1 MSRRVTFEV
10 RSFAIEAVL
19 ILGLTACA
27 TTSVRWPPSPAAY
40 PRTRPELTNFRE
52 TSRYADVRQFLD
64 SLRKLGAPL
73 TFGSIG
79 KTSEGRDIPFVV
91 ASRPLVSTPSEAKR
105 LGRPIVYVQANIHA
119 GEVEGKE
126 ALLELLRDLTFSSKP
141 NALDSIV
148 LIAVPIY
155 NADGNERFAPQS
167 VNRTEQNGPEMV
179 GTRAN
184 AQNLDLNRDY
194 VKAEAP
200 ETRASLAMF
209 ANWDPDVFVDLH
221 TTDGSFHG
229 YALTYSPSL
238 SPAAVFGGV
247 YARDSLLPVLR
258 ERMRTRDGFQV
269 FDYGNFVS
277 DGRGLA
283 GLVADTTVPDG
294 WETYDAR
301 PRFGTNY
308 YGIRGRIAILSEA
321 YSHDSLQR
329 RIAST
334 YAFVHEILSLAAE
347 KGAAIRSLTARAD
360 SQPMAWGRSPDSLQ
374 MVAVRSELISNPK
387 VRGVI
392 KEDLEKTGDSSLTQP
407 GVPRGERRTGRFRT
421 VPMPVYDRFTS
432 TLDRLPPAAYVIGPE
447 DTAVVAL
454 LRLHGV
460 RVDRSDSA
468 WTARGESFLID
479 SLITSS
485 RPFQGHHE
493 VRLIGRW
500 ERGLQ
505 TLPANSFIVS
515 TAQPRGALIV
525 YLLEPESD
533 DGFTTWNFF
542 DSRLKKGGTYPVK
555 RIFDLRRGRGA
566 AVRRSSASSTQPLQ
580 N

>member
-1 MSRRVTFEV
+1 MT
-10 RSFAIEAVL
+10 
-19 ILGLTACA
+19 GLTACTGA
-27 TTSVRWPPSPAAY
+27 VPGPPSPASY
-40 PRTRPELTNFRE
+40 PRTRPELTNYRE
-52 TSRYADVRQFLD
+52 TSHYSDVRSFLD
-64 SLRKLGAPL
+64 SLRKLRAPL
-73 TFGSIG
+73 AFGSIG
-79 KTSEGRDIPFVV
+79 KTNEGREIPYVI
-91 ASRPLVSTPSEAKR
+91 ASRPLVSTPSEARR
-105 LGRPIVYVQANIHA
+105 LGRPIVYVQGNIHA
-119 GEVEGKE
+119 GEVEGKD
-126 ALLELLRDLTFSSKP
+126 ALLALLRDLTFSSKP

-179 GTRAN
+179 GVRAN

-209 ANWDPDVFVDLH
+209 NAWDPDVFVDLH

-258 ERMRTRDGFQV
+258 GRMLARDGFQV

-277 DGRGLA
+277 DGRGL
-283 GLVADTTVPDG
+283 VADTTVPEG
-294 WETYDAR
+294 WETYDSR

-321 YSHDSLQR
+321 YSHDNLER

-334 YAFVHEILSLAAE
+334 YAFVKEALSLVAE
-347 KGAAIRSLTARAD
+347 KGPAIKSLSARAD
-360 SQPMAWGRSPDSLQ
+360 SQPLAWGRSRDSLQ
-374 MVAVRSELISNPK
+374 MIAVRSELVASPPK
-387 VRGVI
+387 LDVI

-407 GVPRGERRTGRFRT
+407 GVPRGERRTGRYRA
-421 VPMPVYDRFTS
+421 VRMPVYDRFTS
-432 TLDRLPPAAYVIGPE
+432 TLDRVPPAAYVIAPE
-447 DTAVVAL
+447 DTAVVTL
-454 LRLHGV
+454 LRLHGI

-468 WTARGESFLID
+468 WTARGESFAID
-479 SLITSS
+479 SIITNL

-493 VRLIGRW
+493 IRLKGHW

-505 TLPANSFIVS
+505 SLPSSSFIVS
-515 TAQPRGALIV
+515 TAQSRGALIV

-542 DSRLKKGGTYPVK
+542 DSHIRKGSKYPVK
-555 RIFDLRRGRGA
+555 RIFDLRRGRSA
-566 AVRRSSASSTQPLQ
+566 ALRRSSASSPQPL
-580 N
+580 

>member
-1 MSRRVTFEV
+1 MT
-10 RSFAIEAVL
+10 
-19 ILGLTACA
+19 GLTACTGA
-27 TTSVRWPPSPAAY
+27 VPGPPSPASY
-40 PRTRPELTNFRE
+40 PRTRPELTNYRE

-64 SLRKLGAPL
+64 SLRRLRAPL
-73 TFGSIG
+73 VFGSIG
-79 KTSEGRDIPFVV
+79 KTNEGREIPYVV
-91 ASRPLVSTPSEAKR
+91 ASRPLVSTLSEASR
-105 LGRPIVYVQANIHA
+105 LRRPIVYVQGNIHA
-119 GEVEGKE
+119 GEVEGKD
-126 ALLELLRDLTFSSKP
+126 ALLALLRDLAFSSKP

-155 NADGNERFAPQS
+155 NADGNERFAAQS

-179 GTRAN
+179 GVRAN

-209 ANWDPDVFVDLH
+209 NAWDPDVFIDLH

-258 ERMRTRDGFQV
+258 SRMRARDGFET

-277 DGRGLA
+277 DGRGL
-283 GLVADTTVPDG
+283 VADTTVPEG
-294 WETYDAR
+294 WETYDSR

-321 YSHDSLQR
+321 YSHDTLQR

-334 YAFVHEILSLAAE
+334 YAFVKEALSLVAE
-347 KGAAIRSLTARAD
+347 KGAAIKSLSARAD
-360 SQPMAWGRSPDSLQ
+360 SQPLAWGRAPDSLQ
-374 MVAVRSELISNPK
+374 MIAVRSELVASPPK
-387 VRGVI
+387 IDVI

-407 GVPRGERRTGRFRT
+407 GVPRGERRTGRYRI
-421 VPMPVYDRFTS
+421 VRMPVYDRFIS
-432 TLDRLPPAAYVIGPE
+432 TLDRVPPAAYVIAPE
-447 DTAVVAL
+447 DTAVVTL
-454 LRLHGV
+454 LRLHGI
-460 RVDRSDSA
+460 RVDRSDSG
-468 WTARGESFLID
+468 WTARGESFAID
-479 SLITSS
+479 SIITNP

-493 VRLIGRW
+493 VRLKGHW

-505 TLPANSFIVS
+505 SLPSRSFIVS
-515 TAQPRGALIV
+515 TAQSCGALIV

-542 DSRLKKGGTYPVK
+542 DSHIRGGKYPVR

-566 AVRRSSASSTQPLQ
+566 AVRRSSASSPQSLE

>member
-1 MSRRVTFEV
+1 MRRP
-10 RSFAIEAVL
+10 L
-19 ILGLTACA
+19 
-27 TTSVRWPPSPAAY
+27 SPADY
-40 PRTRPELTNFRE
+40 PRTRPELTRYRE
-52 TSRYADVRQFLD
+52 TSHYADVRKFLD
-64 SLRKLGAPL
+64 SLRALRAPL
-73 TFGSIG
+73 SFGSIG
-79 KTSEGRDIPFVV
+79 KTSEGRDIPYVI
-91 ASRPLVSTPSEAKR
+91 ASRPLVSTASEAKS
-105 LGRPIVYVQANIHA
+105 LGRPIVYVQGNIHA
-119 GEVEGKE
+119 GEVEGKD
-126 ALLELLRDLTFSSKP
+126 ALLALLRDLTYSSKP
-141 NALDSIV
+141 NVLDSIV

-179 GTRAN
+179 GVRPN
-184 AQNLDLNRDY
+184 AQNFDLNRDY

-209 ANWDPDVFVDLH
+209 NTWDPDVFVDLH

-258 ERMRTRDGFQV
+258 ERMRTRDGFEV
-269 FDYGNFVS
+269 FDYGNFIS
-277 DGRGLA
+277 DEPVAR
-283 GLVADTTVPDG
+283 ADTSVREG
-294 WETYDAR
+294 WATYDSR

-308 YGIRGRIAILSEA
+308 YGIRGRIGILSEA
-321 YSHDSLQR
+321 YSHDSLSR

-334 YAFVHEILSLAAE
+334 YAFVNEVLSLVAE
-347 KGAAIRSLTARAD
+347 KGGAIRSLSARAD
-360 SQPMAWGRSPDSLQ
+360 SQPLAWGRSPDSVQ
-374 MVAVRSELISNPK
+374 MVAIRSELIATP
-387 VRGVI
+387 RMMDVI

-421 VPMPVYDRFTS
+421 IRMPVYDRFAS
-432 TLDRLPPAAYVIGPE
+432 TLDRTPPAAYVVAPG
-447 DTAVVAL
+447 DTAVATL
-454 LRLHGV
+454 LRLHGI

-468 WTARGESFLID
+468 WSARGESFVID
-479 SLITSS
+479 SIITAP

-493 VRLIGRW
+493 VRLKGRW

-505 TLPANSFIVS
+505 VLPPKSFIVS
-515 TAQPRGALIV
+515 TAQPRGALVV

-533 DGFTTWNFF
+533 DGFTTWNLF
-542 DSRLKKGGTYPVK
+542 DGDLKNGGRFPVT
-555 RIFDLRRGRGA
+555 RIFDLSRRGRA
-566 AVRRSSASSTQPLQ
+566 ANRRSSASTTQPLQ

>member
-1 MSRRVTFEV
+1 M
-10 RSFAIEAVL
+10 RSFRAATATMTVLSACTGAVP
-19 ILGLTACA
+19 G
-27 TTSVRWPPSPAAY
+27 PPSPASY
-40 PRTRPELTNFRE
+40 PRTRPELTNYRE
-52 TSRYADVRQFLD
+52 TSHYSDVRSFLD
-64 SLRKLGAPL
+64 SLRKLRAPL
-73 TFGSIG
+73 VFGSIG
-79 KTSEGRDIPFVV
+79 KTNEGREIPYVI
-91 ASRPLVSTPSEAKR
+91 ASRPLVSTPSQAKQ

-119 GEVEGKE
+119 GEVEGKD
-126 ALLELLRDLTFSSKP
+126 ALLALLRDLAFSSKP

-155 NADGNERFAPQS
+155 NADGNEQFAPQS

-179 GTRAN
+179 GVRAN

-209 ANWDPDVFVDLH
+209 NAWDPDVFVDLH

-258 ERMRTRDGFQV
+258 GRMRARDGFEV

-277 DGRGLA
+277 DGRGL
-283 GLVADTTVPDG
+283 VADTTVPEG
-294 WETYDAR
+294 WETYDSR

-321 YSHDSLQR
+321 YSHDTLGR

-334 YAFVHEILSLAAE
+334 YAFVREALSLVAE
-347 KGAAIRSLTARAD
+347 KGAAIKSLSARAD
-360 SQPMAWGRSPDSLQ
+360 SQPLAWGRSPDSLQ
-374 MVAVRSELISNPK
+374 MVAVRSELVASPPK
-387 VRGVI
+387 LDVI

-407 GVPRGERRTGRFRT
+407 GVPRGERRTGRYRT
-421 VPMPVYDRFTS
+421 VRMPVYDRFTS
-432 TLDRLPPAAYVIGPE
+432 TLDRLPPAAYVIAPE
-447 DTAVVAL
+447 DTAVVTL
-454 LRLHGV
+454 LRLHGI

-468 WTARGESFLID
+468 WTARGESFAID
-479 SLITSS
+479 SIITNP

-493 VRLIGRW
+493 IRLKGHW

-505 TLPANSFIVS
+505 SLPPSSFIVS
-515 TAQPRGALIV
+515 TAQSRGALIV

-542 DSRLKKGGTYPVK
+542 DGGIRKGGKYPVR
-555 RIFDLRRGRGA
+555 RIFDLRRQGA
-566 AVRRSSASSTQPLQ
+566 ALRRSSASSPQPLE

>member
-1 MSRRVTFEV
+1 MFVV
-10 RSFAIEAVL
+10 M
-19 ILGLTACA
+19 ACA
-27 TTSVRWPPSPAAY
+27 APAPPPPPGPPNPAAF
-40 PRTRPELTNFRE
+40 PRTRPELTGYRE
-52 TSRYADVRQFLD
+52 TSHYSDVRSFLD
-64 SLRKLGAPL
+64 SLRILRAPL
-73 TFGSIG
+73 AFGSIG
-79 KTSEGRDIPFVV
+79 RTNDGREIPYVI

-105 LGRPIVYVQANIHA
+105 LGRPIVYVQGNIHA
-119 GEVEGKE
+119 GEVEGKD
-126 ALLELLRDLTFSSKP
+126 ALLALVRDLVFAAKP

-179 GTRAN
+179 GIRAN

-209 ANWDPDVFVDLH
+209 NAWDPDVFVDLH

-258 ERMRTRDGFQV
+258 ERLRVRDGFEV

-277 DGRGLA
+277 DGRGL
-283 GLVADTTVPDG
+283 VSDTTVPEG
-294 WETYDAR
+294 WETYDSR

-321 YSHDSLQR
+321 YSHDPLER
-329 RIAST
+329 RIGST
-334 YAFVHEILSLAAE
+334 YAFVKEILSLVGE
-347 KGAAIRSLTARAD
+347 KSAAIKSLTARAD
-360 SQPMAWGRSPDSLQ
+360 SQPLAWGRAPDSLQ
-374 MVAVRSELISNPK
+374 LVAVRSEVVATP
-387 VRGVI
+387 RMMDVI
-392 KEDLEKTGDSSLTQP
+392 KEDVEKTGDSSLTQP
-407 GVPRGERRTGRFRT
+407 GVPRGERRTGRYRT
-421 VPMPVYDRFTS
+421 VRMPVYDRFTS
-432 TLDRLPPAAYVIGPE
+432 TLDRTPPAAYVLPPE
-447 DTAVVAL
+447 DTAVVTL
-454 LRLHGV
+454 LRLHGI
-460 RVDRSDSA
+460 RVDRADTL
-468 WTARGESFLID
+468 WRARGESFVID
-479 SLITSS
+479 SIITAQ

-493 VRLIGRW
+493 VRLKGRW
-500 ERGLQ
+500 ERGPQ
-505 TLPANSFIVS
+505 TLPPKSFIVS
-515 TAQPRGALIV
+515 TAQARGSLIV

-533 DGFTTWNFF
+533 DGVTTWNLF
-542 DSRLKKGGTYPVK
+542 DKELQKGGRFPVK
-555 RIFDLRRGRGA
+555 RIFDLSRRGRA
-566 AVRRSSASSTQPLQ
+566 AARRSSSSTLPQPE

>member
-1 MSRRVTFEV
+1 MINAVPAEA
-10 RSFAIEAVL
+10 RSFLSAAVAVL
-19 ILGLTACA
+19 VFASCA
-27 TTSVRWPPSPAAY
+27 TTVPPGPPSPAAF
-40 PRTRPELTNFRE
+40 PRTRPELTGYRE
-52 TSRYADVRQFLD
+52 TSHYADVRKFLD
-64 SLRKLGAPL
+64 SLRALRAPL

-79 KTSEGRDIPFVV
+79 KTNEGREIPYVI
-91 ASRPLVSTPSEAKR
+91 ASRPLVRTPSDAKR
-105 LGRPIVYVQANIHA
+105 LGRPIVYVQGNIHA
-119 GEVEGKE
+119 GEVEGKD
-126 ALLELLRDLTFSSKP
+126 ALLALLRDLAFAPTP

-167 VNRTEQNGPEMV
+167 LNRTEQNGPEMV
-179 GTRAN
+179 GVRAN

-209 ANWDPDVFVDLH
+209 NTWDPDVFLDLH

-258 ERMRTRDGFQV
+258 ERMRVRDGFEV

-277 DGRGLA
+277 DGRGL
-283 GLVADTTVPDG
+283 VADSTVPEG
-294 WETYDAR
+294 WETYDPR

-321 YSHDSLQR
+321 YSHDPLER

-334 YAFVHEILSLAAE
+334 YAFVKEILSLAGE
-347 KGAAIRSLTARAD
+347 RGAAIKSLTARAD
-360 SQPMAWGRSPDSLQ
+360 SQPLAWGRSPDSLQ
-374 MVAVRSELISNPK
+374 LVPVRSELIATP
-387 VRGVI
+387 RAMDVI

-407 GVPRGERRTGRFRT
+407 GVPRGERRTGRYRT
-421 VPMPVYDRFTS
+421 IRMPVYDRFTA
-432 TLDRLPPAAYVIGPE
+432 TLDRTPPAAYVIAPE
-447 DTAVVAL
+447 DTAAVTL
-454 LRLHGV
+454 LRLHGI
-460 RVDRSDSA
+460 RVDRSDTL
-468 WTARGESFLID
+468 WRARGESFVID
-479 SLITSS
+479 TIITAP
-485 RPFQGHHE
+485 RPFQSHHE
-493 VRLIGRW
+493 VRLKGHW
-500 ERGLQ
+500 ERGPQ
-505 TLPANSFIVS
+505 ILPPRSFIVS

-533 DGFTTWNFF
+533 DGLTTWNFF
-542 DSRLKKGGTYPVK
+542 DQELQKGGRFPVR
-555 RIFDLRRGRGA
+555 RIFDLSRRGRGA
-566 AVRRSSASSTQPLQ
+566 AARRSSSSALPLLQ

>member
-1 MSRRVTFEV
+1 MIRPI
-10 RSFAIEAVL
+10 FAAAA
-19 ILGLTACA
+19 LTTVVSACA
-27 TTSVRWPPSPAAY
+27 GTVPGPIGPASY
-40 PRTRPELTNFRE
+40 PRTRPELTNYRE

-64 SLRKLGAPL
+64 SLRKLRAPL
-73 TFGSIG
+73 VFGSIG
-79 KTSEGRDIPFVV
+79 KTNEGREIPFVI

-126 ALLELLRDLTFSSKP
+126 ALLALLRDLTFSGKP

-167 VNRTEQNGPEMV
+167 VNRTEQNGPERV
-179 GTRAN
+179 GIRAN

-200 ETRASLAMF
+200 ETRASLTMF
-209 ANWDPDVFVDLH
+209 NTWDPDVFVDLH

-238 SPAAVFGGV
+238 NPAAVFGGV

-258 ERMRTRDGFQV
+258 SRMRTRHGFEV

-277 DGRGLA
+277 DGRGL
-283 GLVADTTVPDG
+283 VADSTVPQG
-294 WETYDAR
+294 WETYDSR

-308 YGIRGRIAILSEA
+308 YGVRGRIAILSEA
-321 YSHDSLQR
+321 YSHDTLER

-334 YAFVHEILSLAAE
+334 YAFVNEILSLVAE
-347 KGAAIRSLTARAD
+347 KSVAIRSLSARAD
-360 SQPMAWGRSPDSLQ
+360 SQPLAWGRSPDSLQ
-374 MVAVRSELISNPK
+374 MVAVRSELVSSPPMLD
-387 VRGVI
+387 VI
-392 KEDLEKTGDSSLTQP
+392 REDLEKTGDSSLTQP
-407 GVPRGERRTGRFRT
+407 GVPRGERRTGRYRI
-421 VPMPVYDRFTS
+421 VRMPVYDRFTS
-432 TLDRLPPAAYVIGPE
+432 TLDRVPPAAYVLAPE
-447 DTAVVAL
+447 DTAIVTL

-468 WTARGESFLID
+468 WTARGESFVID
-479 SLITSS
+479 SIITNP

-493 VRLIGRW
+493 VRLKGRW

-505 TLPANSFIVS
+505 SLPPNSFIVS
-515 TAQPRGALIV
+515 TAQPRGTLVV

-542 DSRLKKGGTYPVK
+542 DTRIQKGGKYPVK
-555 RIFDLRRGRGA
+555 HIFDLSRRGRGA
-566 AVRRSSASSTQPLQ
+566 AVRRSSATSPQPLQ

>member
-1 MSRRVTFEV
+1 MRF
-10 RSFAIEAVL
+10 FALAASAVCL
-19 ILGLTACA
+19 AAC
-27 TTSVRWPPSPAAY
+27 TSVPPGPLSPASY
-40 PRTRPELTNFRE
+40 PRTRAERTNYLE

-64 SLRKLGAPL
+64 SLTKLRAPIVV
-73 TFGSIG
+73 GSIG
-79 KTSEGRDIPFVV
+79 KTNEGRDIPYVI
-91 ASRPLVSTPSEAKR
+91 ASRPLVSTPEQAKA

-119 GEVEGKE
+119 GEIEGKE
-126 ALLELLRDLTFSSKP
+126 ALLALVRDLTFSAAP

-155 NADGNERFAPQS
+155 NADGNERFASQS
-167 VNRTEQNGPEMV
+167 VNRREQNGPEMV

-209 ANWDPDVFVDLH
+209 NTWDPDVFVDLH

-258 ERMRTRDGFQV
+258 ERMRARDGFEI
-269 FDYGNFVS
+269 FDYGNFV
-277 DGRGLA
+277 DDEP
-283 GLVADTTVPDG
+283 GLVADSSVHQG
-294 WETYDAR
+294 WATYDSR

-308 YGIRGRIAILSEA
+308 FGIRGRIAILSEA

-329 RIAST
+329 RVAST
-334 YAFVHEILSLAAE
+334 YAFVKEILSLVAE
-347 KGAAIRSLTARAD
+347 KGAAIRSLSARAD
-360 SQPMAWGRSPDSLQ
+360 SLPMAWGRSPDSVQ
-374 MVAVRSELISNPK
+374 MVAIRSELIATPK
-387 VRGVI
+387 MLDVI
-392 KEDLEKTGDSSLTQP
+392 REDLEKTGDSSITQP

-421 VPMPVYDRFTS
+421 IRMPVYDRFTS

-447 DTAVVAL
+447 LAAVAAL
-454 LRLHGV
+454 LRLHGL
-460 RVDRSDSA
+460 RVDQSDSA
-468 WTARGESFLID
+468 WSGRGESYAID
-479 SLITSS
+479 SIVTSDRS
-485 RPFQGHHE
+485 FQGHHE
-493 VRLIGRW
+493 VRLKGHW
-500 ERGLQ
+500 ERGIQ
-505 TLPANSFIVS
+505 SLPAKSFIVS
-515 TAQPRGALIV
+515 TAQPRGALAV

-542 DSRLKKGGTYPVK
+542 DKQLQKGGKYPIR

-566 AVRRSSASSTQPLQ
+566 AQRRSSASSASPE

>member
-1 MSRRVTFEV
+1 VRGGVPAEV
-10 RSFAIEAVL
+10 RSSFLVAAVL
-19 ILGLTACA
+19 VLATCA
-27 TTSVRWPPSPAAY
+27 PTVRKPLSAADY
-40 PRTRPELTNFRE
+40 PRTRPEQTRYRE
-52 TSRYADVRQFLD
+52 TSHYADVRKFLD
-64 SLRKLGAPL
+64 SLRALRAPL
-73 TFGSIG
+73 VFGSIG

-91 ASRPLVSTPSEAKR
+91 ASRPLVSTPSDAKR
-105 LGRPIVYVQANIHA
+105 LGRPIVYVQGNIHA
-119 GEVEGKE
+119 GEVEGKD
-126 ALLELLRDLTFSSKP
+126 ALLALLRDLSFSSKS
-141 NALDSIV
+141 NVLDSIV

-155 NADGNERFAPQS
+155 NSDGNERFATQS
-167 VNRTEQNGPEMV
+167 VNRAEQNGPELV
-179 GTRAN
+179 GVRPN

-209 ANWDPDVFVDLH
+209 NTWDPDVFVDLH

-258 ERMRTRDGFQV
+258 ERMRTRHGFEV

-277 DGRGLA
+277 DDPGAR
-283 GLVADTTVPDG
+283 ADTSVREG
-294 WETYDAR
+294 WATYDAR

-308 YGIRGRIAILSEA
+308 FGIRGRIGILSEA
-321 YSHDSLQR
+321 YSHDSLAR

-334 YAFVHEILSLAAE
+334 YAFVSEILSLVAE

-360 SQPMAWGRSPDSLQ
+360 SQPLAWGRSPDSVQ
-374 MVAVRSELISNPK
+374 VVAIRSELIATPQMSD
-387 VRGVI
+387 VV

-407 GVPRGERRTGRFRT
+407 GVPRGERRTGRLRT
-421 VPMPVYDRFTS
+421 IRMPVYDRFTS
-432 TLDRLPPAAYVIGPE
+432 TLDRTPPAAYVVAPE
-447 DTAVVAL
+447 DTAVATL
-454 LRLHGV
+454 LRFHGI

-468 WTARGESFLID
+468 WTARGEAFIID
-479 SLITSS
+479 SIIPAPRT
-485 RPFQGHHE
+485 FQGHHE
-493 VRLIGRW
+493 VRLKGRW

-505 TLPANSFIVS
+505 TLPPKSFIVS
-515 TAQPRGALIV
+515 TAQPRGALVV

-533 DGFTTWNFF
+533 DGFTTWNLF
-542 DSRLKKGGTYPVK
+542 DRDLKKGGRFPVT
-555 RIFDLRRGRGA
+555 RIFDLSRRRRA
-566 AVRRSSASSTQPLQ
+566 ANRRTSASTSQPLQ

>member
-1 MSRRVTFEV
+1 MF
-10 RSFAIEAVL
+10 
-19 ILGLTACA
+19 
-27 TTSVRWPPSPAAY
+27 
-40 PRTRPELTNFRE
+40 PRTRPELTGYRE
-52 TSRYADVRQFLD
+52 TSHYADVRKFLD
-64 SLRKLGAPL
+64 SLRALRAPL
-73 TFGSIG
+73 AFGSIG
-79 KTSEGRDIPFVV
+79 NTNEARDMPFVI

-105 LGRPIVYVQANIHA
+105 LGRPIVYVQGNIHA
-119 GEVEGKE
+119 GEVEGKD
-126 ALLELLRDLTFSSKP
+126 ALLALLRDLAFAPKP

-155 NADGNERFAPQS
+155 NADGNERFASQS

-179 GTRAN
+179 GVRAN

-209 ANWDPDVFVDLH
+209 NAWDPDVFVDLH

-258 ERMRTRDGFQV
+258 ERMRVRDGFEV

-277 DGRGLA
+277 DGRGL
-283 GLVADTTVPDG
+283 VADTTVPEG

-321 YSHDSLQR
+321 YSHDPLER
-329 RIAST
+329 RIGST
-334 YAFVHEILSLAAE
+334 YAFVKEILSLVGE
-347 KGAAIRSLTARAD
+347 KGAVIRSLSARAD
-360 SQPMAWGRSPDSLQ
+360 SQPLAWGRSPDSLR
-374 MVAVRSELISNPK
+374 MVPVRSEIIATPRLLD
-387 VRGVI
+387 VI
-392 KEDLEKTGDSSLTQP
+392 KEEVEKTGDSSLNQP
-407 GVPRGERRTGRFRT
+407 GVPRGQRRTGRFRS
-421 VPMPVYDRFTS
+421 VRMPVYDRFTS
-432 TLDRLPPAAYVIGPE
+432 ALDRTPPAAYVLAPE
-447 DTAVVAL
+447 DMAVVAL
-454 LRLHGV
+454 LRLHGI
-460 RVDRSDSA
+460 RVDRSDTL
-468 WTARGESFLID
+468 WTARGESFVID
-479 SLITSS
+479 SIITAQ
-485 RPFQGHHE
+485 RPFQGHYE
-493 VRLIGRW
+493 MRLKGHW

-505 TLPANSFIVS
+505 TLPSKSFIVS

-533 DGFTTWNFF
+533 DGFTTWNLF
-542 DSRLKKGGTYPVK
+542 DSRLQKGGRFPVK
-555 RIFDLRRGRGA
+555 RIFDLSRRGRGA
-566 AVRRSSASSTQPLQ
+566 AVRRSSASTLPQLQ